1 MSLSEAEMDFDYLLN
16 SFAGMYRPPLGAFAD
31 LVFEV
36 SSAKVLTYDEYKR
49 ESKARYAK
57 HELIN
62 QTTVLEYLGAE
73 LEEITFKMTFT
84 TMLNVN
90 PIEETQKVR
99 DMCLDGV
106 ADYFILGNRV
116 IGDNLWVIESVGEEA
131 TSWDNR
137 GNILASSV
145 TVKMLEYVPAVN
157 ET

>member
-1 MSLSEAEMDFDYLLN
+1 MDFDYIFN
-16 SFAGMYRPPLGAFAD
+16 SYEGMYRPPIGAFSS

-36 SSAKVLTYDEYKR
+36 SSAKVLTYDDYKR

-73 LEEITFKMTFT
+73 LEEISFKMTFT

-90 PIEETQKVR
+90 PIEEAQKVR
-99 DMCLDGV
+99 NMCLEGV

-116 IGDNLWVIESVGEEA
+116 VGDNLWVIESVGEEA

-145 TVKMLEYVPAVN
+145 NVKMLEYVPRME